1 MDHEHL
7 GEGFG
12 EEDGRTASC
21 ENGAVDVLQEA
32 AIGQIQG
39 SDDVAPNDLFLV
51 VLAPVDIRPAGT
63 ASTVED
69 MCRFD
74 TIKFCNDSFSVLHT
88 HSCREDFLVL
98 LLQELF
104 KMASNPPFTS
114 PNQEDFVGATIGT
127 RGAVCGHCVESIV
140 LGPRTRVRNWEMILE
155 DRDRRR
161 LNMYQNFRGTLYI
174 TTTTQATVKKHKQG

>member
-12 EEDGRTASC
+12 EEDGRTASR

-32 AIGQIQG
+32 AICQIQC

-88 HSCREDFLVL
+88 HSCREDFLIL

-104 KMASNPPFTS
+104 KMTSNPPFTS
-114 PNQEDFVGATIGT
+114 PDQEDFVGVAIGT
-127 RGAVCGHCVESIV
+127 RGAVCGHCVDSIV
-140 LGPRTRVRNWEMILE
+140 LGRRTRVRNL
-155 DRDRRR
+155 
-161 LNMYQNFRGTLYI
+161 
-174 TTTTQATVKKHKQG
+174 